1 VDEICAAADVAGHI
15 SHFNGPADVMLPW
28 VDRSRARGIDL
39 TFDSYPYL
47 RGSTILGMVALP
59 AWVQAGGIDATLSR
73 LADASVRQRLRDE
86 WFSLPTPYPLETTT
100 LAMIAAPSWRWAEG
114 KTVTEAADEAGLA
127 PGDFVCDVLLAS
139 GLAVGIVGFRAGDRT
154 EQDVRAIL
162 RHDAHMAGSDGIFCG
177 GFPHPRG
184 WGAFARFLGHH
195 ARERRDYSWP
205 QAVAHLSSHAARRF
219 RLNDR
224 GLIRAGLA
232 ADLSI
237 FDPKTIIDRS
247 TYESGRTPASG
258 VHHVVVNGAVVLRD
272 GSITGATP
280 GRGLRRG

>member
-1 VDEICAAADVAGHI
+1 
-15 SHFNGPADVMLPW
+15 
-28 VDRSRARGIDL
+28 
-39 TFDSYPYL
+39 
-47 RGSTILGMVALP
+47 
-59 AWVQAGGIDATLSR
+59 
-73 LADASVRQRLRDE
+73 
-86 WFSLPTPYPLETTT
+86 
-100 LAMIAAPSWRWAEG
+100 MIAAPSWRWAEG